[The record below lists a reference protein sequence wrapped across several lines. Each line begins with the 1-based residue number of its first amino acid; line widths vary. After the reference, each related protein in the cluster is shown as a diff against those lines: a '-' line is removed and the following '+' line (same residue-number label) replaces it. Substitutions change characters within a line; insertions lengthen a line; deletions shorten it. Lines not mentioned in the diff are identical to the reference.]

1 MSLMSQLQAE
11 LSEAVGTDP
20 NDLDIDWDAPG
31 VLLSVGDG
39 EPWERYVTTGRRDNR
54 GQPLLVAADCLAD
67 ERDQWLV
74 PVDGIELRHGPLT
87 AA

>member
-1 MSLMSQLQAE
+1 MSRMSQLQAE

-39 EPWERYVTTGRRDNR
+39 ELWERYVTTGRRDNR
-54 GQPLLVAADCLAD
+54 C
-67 ERDQWLV
+67 R
-74 PVDGIELRHGPLT
+74 
-87 AA
+87 